1 MQARSIY
8 LKSKTKQNRN
18 PQRTSPKKAL
28 NKALSARV
36 MSVTPL
42 FVHVFLSRV
51 SGGPLCQ
58 TQCGTGVTAVRKWG
72 LCSSTH
78 CLSGKTG
85 LLGAPG
91 NKVTTVCD
99 KRFKQKGRCGYQDKI
114 NRGRRAVGRQPKFCA
129 GERESCR
136 KYLEV
141 GLSTTVYD
149 PQKITL
155 PFMVARRHSVILH
168 LSLGWI
174 PAFS

>member
-1 MQARSIY
+1 MGHQFASSFYI
-8 LKSKTKQNRN
+8 LKKAKQNRN

-51 SGGPLCQ
+51 SGGDHVRP
-58 TQCGTGVTAVRKWG
+58 QCGTGVTAMRKWG
-72 LCSSTH
+72 PCSSTH

-99 KRFKQKGRCGYQDKI
+99 KRFKQKGQCGYQDKI
-114 NRGRRAVGRQPKFCA
+114 NRGRRAVGRQPEFCA
-129 GERESCR
+129 GEKE
-136 KYLEV
+136 L
-141 GLSTTVYD
+141 
-149 PQKITL
+149 
-155 PFMVARRHSVILH
+155 
-168 LSLGWI
+168 
-174 PAFS
+174 